1 MLGYNLEKP
10 YDNSQQIN
18 LLTDFDI
25 IFPDKYIDILNF
37 FCYSAIVN
45 SPHFSREDAIFIAKE
60 CEGK

>member
-1 MLGYNLEKP
+1 LLGYNLEKP

-37 FCYSAIVN
+37 SCYADIVN

>member
-1 MLGYNLEKP
+1 LGYNLEKP

-37 FCYSAIVN
+37 SCYEDIVN